1 MKKIL
6 GIIVTFALTL
16 GFANAESSVL
26 KNFYAYTILGH
37 NIREVGPAV
46 EQAITIANDK
56 ETHKIP
62 DVSNAWYY
70 TNSSNE
76 TYYVR
81 FYPAN
86 KDTNVY
92 VVANENYNK
101 KNNEL
106 TKFFQAN
113 NYKVSELN
121 DKDALR
127 EYKFDF
133 YDLARKNQLGGFFIS
148 PDCIKPLKTGMG
160 KINEK
165 LSKNSKKNA
174 VIPYSEDNEPID
186 LTLVD
191 SMSKYDSNAQ
201 VQITVNEYRLKMKSN
216 KYVHAFE
223 YLVKNTGSSPIT
235 SKKITCERLASTKDI
250 ATETFVDL
258 DRLDLLDTV
267 GTFPPV
273 LVMTAGTSALCSVP
287 NWVRLAR
294 TTKEATRYAKSLP
307 ENYTIQS
314 GKTMRI
320 LCLKYK
326 NNIKPLNFNFDRQ
339 GQIFNISF

>member
-1 MKKIL
+1 MKKIVGFMVAL
-6 GIIVTFALTL
+6 VFSVGI
-16 GFANAESSVL
+16 ANADASAI
-26 KNFYAYTILGH
+26 KNFNGYKIVGQ
-37 NIREVGPAV
+37 NIRQVTPAV
-46 EQAITIANDK
+46 EEAMYSAEDV
-56 ETHKIP
+56 HKI
-62 DVSNAWYY
+62 SNIESAWYY
-70 TNSSNE
+70 TNKNKE
-76 TYYVR
+76 TYYLR

-92 VVANENYNK
+92 IVANEEYSK
-101 KNNEL
+101 TDNEI
-106 TKFFQAN
+106 TKFCQKMG
-113 NYKVSELN
+113 YKLEELK

-148 PDCIKPLKTGMG
+148 PDCIKPLKVGMS

-165 LSKNSKKNA
+165 MSKNSKKNA

-191 SMSKYDSNAQ
+191 SRTYEDLVSQ
-201 VQITVNEYRLKMKSN
+201 VGVTVNEYRLKQKAN

-223 YLVKNTGSSPIT
+223 YLVKNNSSSDIT
-235 SKKITCERLASTKDI
+235 VNEVTCERLASTKDI

-273 LVMTAGTSALCSVP
+273 LIATAGTSALCSIP

-294 TTKEATRYAKSLP
+294 TTAEATRFAKALP
-307 ENYTIQS
+307 SNYVIKP

-326 NNIKPLNFNFDRQ
+326 DNKKPLIFTFNRN
-339 GQIFNISF
+339 GEIYKISF

>member
-6 GIIVTFALTL
+6 GVVFAFILTINVAHADGKL
-16 GFANAESSVL
+16 I
-26 KNFYAYTILGH
+26 KNFHAYKIVGH
-37 NIREVGPAV
+37 NIREVGPV
-46 EQAITIANDK
+46 VQRTISEIGDSN
-56 ETHKIP
+56 THKIP
-62 DVSNAWYY
+62 EVDNAWYY

-76 TYYVR
+76 TYYIR

-92 VVANENYNK
+92 IVANEEYSKTDND
-101 KNNEL
+101 L
-106 TKFFQAN
+106 TKFCKLQG
-113 NYKVSELN
+113 YKFGELDDN
-121 DKDALR
+121 EALR

-133 YDLARKNQLGGFFIS
+133 FDLARKNELGGFFIS
-148 PDCIKPLKTGMG
+148 PDCIKPLKAGMG

-165 LSKNSKKNA
+165 LSEKSEKNA
-174 VIPYSEDNEPID
+174 VIPYSEDNDPID

-191 SMSKYDSNAQ
+191 NMVYEDALDQIK
-201 VQITVNEYRLKMKSN
+201 ITVNEYRLKNKAN
-216 KYVHAFE
+216 KYVHAYE
-223 YLVKNTGSSPIT
+223 YLVKNTGNSILT
-235 SKKITCERLASTKDI
+235 AKEVTCERLASTKDI

-273 LVMTAGTSALCSVP
+273 LIATAGTSALCSVP

-294 TTKEATRYAKSLP
+294 TTAEATRFAKSLP
-307 ENYTIQS
+307 NNYTIKS

-326 NNIKPLNFNFDRQ
+326 NNQKPLNFNFDRN
-339 GQIFNISF
+339 GEIYNISF